1 MNPDADFKIILL
13 HDDQVASARGAAV
26 LERLAGQME
35 EECDQLN
42 TETWE
47 FAALRAPEAR
57 NQAAGRIRDA
67 NMIII
72 SAQGGEEL
80 PEYIKHWIE
89 GLLHQRRDRETAIV
103 ALLDRE
109 PAPARE
115 LPRLGNYLRALAEK
129 SGLDFFCNQ
138 GAGPTRAEPPAEPVS
153 PPIPSARAAEFA
165 PWKDVVPRESGLE
178 GWGIND

>member
-13 HDDQVASARGAAV
+13 HDDQVACLHGAAV
-26 LERLAGQME
+26 LERLAGQLE
-35 EECDQLN
+35 EECDKLN
-42 TETWE
+42 TETWKFE
-47 FAALRAPEAR
+47 ALRQPVAR
-57 NQAAGRIRDA
+57 DQAAYRIREA

-72 SAQGGEEL
+72 SANGGEEL

-89 GLLHQRRDRETAIV
+89 DILYQRRDRETAIV
-103 ALLDRE
+103 ALLSRE
-109 PAPARE
+109 PAPDCE

-138 GAGPTRAEPPAEPVS
+138 GAGPTRLEPLPEPVR
-153 PPIPSARAAEFA
+153 PPVPSASAAGFA
-165 PWKDVVPRESGLE
+165 PWNDVVPRDSGLD